1 MKNYQP
7 RIDQV
12 LVFSPEYEKLKNDLY
27 SKKITRL
34 EFNNKVWIDCC
45 DPEGVVEFT
54 TTNLSIEIMEK
65 EDEYFLKSFKGK

>member
-45 DPEGVVEFT
+45 DSEGVVEFA

-65 EDEYFLKSFKGK
+65 EDEYFF